1 MKLNFK
7 SIKYQNILSV
17 GNNPIEINFDT
28 AKKTL
33 ITGRNGGGKS
43 TLIEALTYALF
54 GKSFRDLK
62 VGQLVNSV
70 NKKKCLVELVMEYGN
85 DEIKIIRGQ
94 KPKVFEIWKNGEK
107 LPEDAATGDYQ
118 VQLETMLNLN
128 LVGFKQVI
136 VLGTAG
142 YTPFME
148 LRTPDRRKLVE
159 DLLSLSVI
167 SDMDKLNKSYLRG
180 VNQQLDTLSMQISH
194 VQQQIQTHQKFI
206 AEQKAKANQN
216 VQQYQDIYDS
226 HVATAKSIKEEL
238 TKLQEDIAEIVISG
252 EDQTENLNK
261 LRDGFSRL
269 SMTVEQLK
277 KLEVMYQK
285 GGECPACKQAIKPT
299 PERMQE
305 IAENIKNGSQKLI
318 LIKNKQDQCQQIMN
332 GIIKQQQQIQALKSK
347 YAGLKSTLQ
356 NEVANAKRV
365 QTIMETA
372 KQEVIIDESPVL
384 ELQQKEKE
392 LDGNRAG
399 YIKEKY
405 YRGIVSEMMKDSG
418 VKASIVKRYIPYFN
432 KQIAY
437 YLDLLG
443 ADYQFTLDDE
453 FNESIKSLG
462 RDDFSYASFSQG
474 ERARINLSILFTWR
488 DVTSKVS
495 GVDLSLLVL
504 DEVFDGPLD
513 KEGSFAIKT
522 LLDNV
527 DGNVIVISH
536 QDLDP
541 QDFNRHITMT
551 KVGRFTKCTIV
562 DHNDRTTI

>member
-7 SIKYQNILSV
+7 KIKYQNILSV
-17 GNNPIEINFDT
+17 GNTPIEIDFDT

-62 VGQLVNSV
+62 VGQLVNST
-70 NKKKCLVELVMEYGN
+70 NKKKCLVELVLEYGK
-85 DEIKIIRGQ
+85 DEIKIVRGQ

-107 LPEDAATGDYQ
+107 LPEDASGGDYQ
-118 VQLETMLNLN
+118 AQLESMLNLN

-148 LRTPDRRKLVE
+148 LRTPERRKLVE

-180 VNQQLDTLSMQISH
+180 VSQQLDTLSMQISH
-194 VQQQIQTHQKFI
+194 VQQQIQTHQRFI

-238 TKLQEDIAEIVISG
+238 TKLQEEIAEIVISG

-305 IAENIKNGSQKLI
+305 IAENIKNGSQRLV
-318 LIKNKQDQCQQIMN
+318 LIKTKQDQCQKIMDD
-332 GIIKQQQQIQALKSK
+332 IIQQQQKIRALKSK
-347 YAGLKSTLQ
+347 YEGLKSTLQ
-356 NEVANAKRV
+356 NEVNNAKRV
-365 QTIMETA
+365 QSIMETA
-372 KQEVIIDESPVL
+372 KQEVTIDESPVI
-384 ELQQKEKE
+384 ELQQKEVE
-392 LDGNRAG
+392 LNSNRSG

-405 YRGIVSEMMKDSG
+405 YRGIISEMLKDSG

-541 QDFNRHITMT
+541 QDFDRHITMA

-562 DHNDRTTI
+562 EHND

>member
-148 LRTPDRRKLVE
+148 LKTPERRKLVE

-167 SDMDKLNKSYLRG
+167 SEMDKLNKSYLRG
-180 VNQQLDTLSMQISH
+180 VNQQLDTLSMQVSH

-206 AEQKAKANQN
+206 ADQKAKASRN
-216 VQQYQDIYDS
+216 VHQYQDIYDS
-226 HVATAKSIKEEL
+226 HVATAKTIKEQL
-238 TKLQEDIAEIVISG
+238 TKLQEEIAEIVISG

-261 LRDGFSRL
+261 LRDGFTRL

-277 KLEVMYQK
+277 KLETMYHK
-285 GGECPACKQAIKPT
+285 GGECPACKQVISPT

-305 IAENIKNGSQKLI
+305 IAENIKNGTQRLV
-318 LIKNKQDQCQQIMN
+318 LIKTKQDQCQKIMDD
-332 GIIKQQQQIQALKSK
+332 ILQQQQKIRALKSK
-347 YAGLKSTLQ
+347 YEGLKSTLQ
-356 NEVANAKRV
+356 NEVNNAKRV
-365 QTIMETA
+365 QSIMETA
-372 KQEVIIDESPVL
+372 KQEVIIDESPVI
-384 ELQQKEKE
+384 ELQQKEVE
-392 LDGNRAG
+392 LNSNRSG

-405 YRGIVSEMMKDSG
+405 YRGIVSEMLKDSG

-551 KVGRFTKCTIV
+551 KVGRFTKCMIA
-562 DHNDRTTI
+562 DNDRTTI

>member
-167 SDMDKLNKSYLRG
+167 SEMDKLNKSYLRG
-180 VNQQLDTLSMQISH
+180 VNQQLDTLSMQVNH

-226 HVATAKSIKEEL
+226 HVATAKTIKEQL
-238 TKLQEDIAEIVISG
+238 TKLQEEIAEIVISG

-261 LRDGFSRL
+261 LRDGFTRL

-277 KLEVMYQK
+277 KLETMYHK
-285 GGECPACKQAIKPT
+285 GGECPACKQVISPT

-305 IAENIKNGSQKLI
+305 IAENIKNGTQRLV
-318 LIKNKQDQCQQIMN
+318 LIKTKQDQCQKIMDD
-332 GIIKQQQQIQALKSK
+332 ILQQQQKIRALKSK
-347 YAGLKSTLQ
+347 YEGLKSTLQ
-356 NEVANAKRV
+356 NEVNNAKRV
-365 QTIMETA
+365 QSIMETA
-372 KQEVIIDESPVL
+372 KQEVTIDETPVI
-384 ELQQKEKE
+384 ELQQKEVE
-392 LDGNRAG
+392 LNNNRSG

-405 YRGIVSEMMKDSG
+405 YRGIVSEMLKDSG

>member
-33 ITGRNGGGKS
+33 ITGKNGGGKS
-43 TLIEALTYALF
+43 TLIEALTYLLF

-70 NKKKCLVELVMEYGN
+70 NKKKCLVEGVLEYGK

-107 LPEDAATGDYQ
+107 LPEDAAAGDYQ
-118 VQLETMLNLN
+118 EQLESMLNLN
-128 LVGFKQVI
+128 LIGFKQVI

-148 LRTPDRRKLVE
+148 LKTPERRKLVE

-167 SDMDKLNKSYLRG
+167 SEMDKLNKGYLRG
-180 VNQQLDTLSMQISH
+180 VNQKMETLSMQLNHI
-194 VQQQIQTHQKFI
+194 QQQIQTHERFI
-206 AEQKAKANQN
+206 SEQKAKANQN
-216 VQQYQDIYDS
+216 VDRYKDIYDS
-226 HVATAKSIKEEL
+226 HVATAKTIKEQM
-238 TKLQEDIAEIVISG
+238 TTVQEEIANAVING

-261 LRDGFSRL
+261 LRDGYSRL
-269 SMTVEQLK
+269 SMTVEQLR
-277 KLEVMYQK
+277 KLETMYHK
-285 GGECPACKQAIKPT
+285 GGECPACKQLISPT
-299 PERMQE
+299 PERIKE
-305 IAENIKNGSQKLI
+305 IADNIKNGTQKLT
-318 LIKNKQDQCQQIMN
+318 LIKKKQDELQEIMN
-332 GIIKQQQQIQALKSK
+332 GLIAQQQALRALKSK
-347 YAGLKSTLQ
+347 HESLKLALQ
-356 NEVANAKRV
+356 SEVANAKRV
-365 QTIMETA
+365 QAIMETA
-372 KQEVIIDESPVL
+372 KQEVVIDESPVI
-384 ELQQKEKE
+384 ELKEQEKGV
-392 LDGNRAG
+392 DSDRAG
-399 YIKEKY
+399 CVKEKY
-405 YRGIVSEMMKDSG
+405 YRGIVSEMLKDSG

-432 KQIAY
+432 KQIDY
-437 YLDLLG
+437 YLTLLG

-462 RDDFSYASFSQG
+462 RDEFTYSSFSQG
-474 ERARINLSILFTWR
+474 ERARINLAILFTWR

-513 KEGSFAIKT
+513 KDGSFAIKT
-522 LLDNV
+522 LLDSV

-541 QDFNRHITMT
+541 QDFNRHISMQ
-551 KVGRFTKCTIV
+551 KIGRFTKCTIK
-562 DHNDRTTI
+562 DFE

>member
-7 SIKYQNILSV
+7 KITYQNILSV
-17 GNNPIEINFDT
+17 GNVPIEIDFDT

-62 VGQLVNSV
+62 VGQLVNST
-70 NKKKCLVELVMEYGN
+70 NKKKCLVELVLEYGK
-85 DEIKIIRGQ
+85 DEIKIVRGQ
-94 KPKVFEIWKNGEK
+94 KGKLFEIWKNGEK
-107 LPEDAATGDYQ
+107 LPEDASAGDYQ
-118 VQLETMLNLN
+118 TQLESMLNLN

-148 LRTPDRRKLVE
+148 LKTPERRKLVE

-180 VNQQLDTLSMQISH
+180 VNQQLDTLSMQVSH

-226 HVATAKSIKEEL
+226 HVATAKTIKEQL
-238 TKLQEDIAEIVISG
+238 THLQGEITEIVISG

-277 KLEVMYQK
+277 KLEVMYQR
-285 GGECPACKQAIKPT
+285 GGECPSCKQAISPT

-305 IAENIKNGSQKLI
+305 IAENIKNGTQRLT
-318 LIKNKQDQCQQIMN
+318 LIKSKQDELQAIMN
-332 GIIKQQQQIQALKSK
+332 DIIQQQQKLRGLKSK
-347 YAGLKSTLQ
+347 YEGLKSTLQ
-356 NEVANAKRV
+356 NEVNNAKRV
-365 QTIMETA
+365 QAIMENA
-372 KQEVIIDESPVL
+372 KQEVVIDESPVQ
-384 ELQQKEKE
+384 ELQQKEVE
-392 LDGNRAG
+392 LNGNRAG

-405 YRGIVSEMMKDSG
+405 YRGIVSDMLKDSG

-453 FNESIKSLG
+453 FNETIKSLG

-541 QDFNRHITMT
+541 QDFNRHIVMQ
-551 KVGRFTKCTIV
+551 KVGRFTKCTIT
-562 DHNDRTTI
+562 DNDRTTI

>member
-7 SIKYQNILSV
+7 KIKYQNILSV
-17 GNNPIEINFDT
+17 GNTPIELEFDT

-33 ITGRNGGGKS
+33 ITGKNGGGKS

-70 NKKKCLVELVMEYGN
+70 NKKKCLVELEIEYGK
-85 DEIKIIRGQ
+85 DSYKVVRGQ

-107 LPEDAATGDYQ
+107 LPEDSAAGDYQ
-118 VQLETMLNLN
+118 AQLESMLNIN

-148 LRTPDRRKLVE
+148 LKTPERRKLVE

-167 SDMDKLNKSYLRG
+167 SEMDKLNKSYIRG
-180 VNQQLDTLSMQISH
+180 VNQQLDTLSMQGNHI
-194 VQQQIQTHQKFI
+194 QQQIATHQRFI
-206 AEQKAKANQN
+206 DEQRAKANQN
-216 VQQYQDIYDS
+216 NARYKEIYDS
-226 HVATAKSIKEEL
+226 HVETAKNIKAQL
-238 TKLQEDIAEIVISG
+238 MQLQAEIAESVITGEDRTEDI
-252 EDQTENLNK
+252 NK
-261 LRDGFSRL
+261 LRDGYSRL
-269 SMTVEQLK
+269 SMTVEQFK

-299 PERMQE
+299 PERMAE
-305 IAENIKNGSQKLI
+305 IAENIKAGTQRLT
-318 LIKNKQDQCQQIMN
+318 LIKTKQDELQGIMN
-332 GIIKQQQQIQALKSK
+332 DLLQQQRALNALKTK
-347 YAGLKSTLQ
+347 YEALKGTLQ
-356 NEVANAKRV
+356 NEVANAKRA
-365 QTIMETA
+365 QAIMEQA
-372 KQEVIIDESPVL
+372 SAEVVIDEEPVKQ
-384 ELQQKEKE
+384 LQQQEAELNEK
-392 LDGNRAG
+392 RQG
-399 YIKEKY
+399 YVKEKY
-405 YRGIVSEMMKDSG
+405 IRGIVTDMLKDSG

-513 KEGSFAIKT
+513 KEGSFAIKS
-522 LLDNV
+522 LLDSV

-541 QDFNRHITMT
+541 QDFDRHIIMS
-551 KVGRFTKCTIV
+551 KVGRFTKPSIKDMAISC
-562 DHNDRTTI
+562 

>member
-7 SIKYQNILSV
+7 KITYQNILSV
-17 GNNPIEINFDT
+17 GNVPIEIDFDT

-62 VGQLVNSV
+62 VGQLVNST
-70 NKKKCLVELVMEYGN
+70 NKKKCLVELVLEYGK
-85 DEIKIIRGQ
+85 DEIKIVRGQ

-107 LPEDAATGDYQ
+107 LPEDASAGDYQ
-118 VQLETMLNLN
+118 TQLESMLNLN

-148 LRTPDRRKLVE
+148 LKTPERRKLVE

-180 VNQQLDTLSMQISH
+180 VNQQLDTLSMQVSH

-226 HVATAKSIKEEL
+226 HVATAKTIKEQL
-238 TKLQEDIAEIVISG
+238 THLQGEITEIVISG

-277 KLEVMYQK
+277 KLEVMYQR
-285 GGECPACKQAIKPT
+285 GGECPSCKQAISPT

-305 IAENIKNGSQKLI
+305 IAENIKNGTQRLT
-318 LIKNKQDQCQQIMN
+318 LIKSKQDELQAIMN
-332 GIIKQQQQIQALKSK
+332 DIIQQQQKLRGLKSK
-347 YAGLKSTLQ
+347 YEGLKSTLQ
-356 NEVANAKRV
+356 NEVNNAKRM
-365 QTIMETA
+365 QSIMENA
-372 KQEVIIDESPVL
+372 KQEVVIDESPVQ
-384 ELQQKEKE
+384 ELQQKEVE
-392 LDGNRAG
+392 LNGNRAG

-405 YRGIVSEMMKDSG
+405 YRGIVSDMLKDSG

-453 FNESIKSLG
+453 FNETIKSLG

-474 ERARINLSILFTWR
+474 ERARINISLLMTWR

-504 DEVFDGPLD
+504 DEIFDGAMD
-513 KEGSFAIKT
+513 KEGGFAVRT
-522 LLDNV
+522 LLDGI
-527 DGNVIVISH
+527 DGNIIVISH

-541 QDFNRHITMT
+541 GDFNRHIVMQ
-551 KVGRFTKCTIV
+551 KVGRFTKCTIT
-562 DHNDRTTI
+562 DNDRTTI

>member
-7 SIKYQNILSV
+7 KLTYQNILSV
-17 GNNPIEINFDT
+17 GNVPIEIEFDT

-43 TLIEALTYALF
+43 TMIEALTYALF

-62 VGQLVNSV
+62 VGQLVNST
-70 NKKKCLVELVMEYGN
+70 NKKKCLVELVLEYGK
-85 DEIKIIRGQ
+85 DEIKIVRGQ

-107 LPEDAATGDYQ
+107 LAEDASAGDYQ
-118 VQLETMLNLN
+118 TQLENMLNLN

-142 YTPFME
+142 YVPFME
-148 LRTPDRRKLVE
+148 LKTPERRKLVE

-167 SDMDKLNKSYLRG
+167 SSMDKLNKSYLRG
-180 VNQQLDTLSMQISH
+180 VNQQLDTLSMQVSH

-226 HVATAKSIKEEL
+226 HVATAKTIKEQL
-238 TKLQEDIAEIVISG
+238 TQLQGEITEIVISG

-277 KLEVMYQK
+277 KLEVMYQR
-285 GGECPACKQAIKPT
+285 GGECPACKQAISPT

-305 IAENIKNGSQKLI
+305 IAENIKNGTQRLT
-318 LIKNKQDQCQQIMN
+318 LIKTKQDELQNIMN
-332 GIIKQQQQIQALKSK
+332 DIIQQQQKLRGLKSK
-347 YAGLKSTLQ
+347 YEGLKSTLQ
-356 NEVANAKRV
+356 NEVNNAKRV
-365 QTIMETA
+365 QSIMEAA
-372 KQEVIIDESPVL
+372 KQEVVIDESPVL
-384 ELQQKEKE
+384 ELQQKENE

-405 YRGIVSEMMKDSG
+405 YRGIVSDMLKDSG

-453 FNESIKSLG
+453 FNETIKSLG
-462 RDDFSYASFSQG
+462 RDDFTYTSFSQG

-513 KEGSFAIKT
+513 KDGSYAIKT
-522 LLDNV
+522 LLDGV
-527 DGNVIVISH
+527 DGNLIVISH

-541 QDFNRHITMT
+541 QDFDRHIIMQ
-551 KVGRFTKCTIV
+551 KVGRFTKCTITE
-562 DHNDRTTI
+562 NARTTV